1 MACQNT
7 ENDYVKKKFGESTE
21 IPFQQQ
27 LQKADS
33 KLRGGGII
41 KCGCALGLWWRWNCK
56 IREEKKCS
64 PDAVI
69 KNAEQN
75 SFHLHRSDIES
86 WQLLG
91 EEGFLT
97 C

>member
-33 KLRGGGII
+33 KLRGHSQE
-41 KCGCALGLWWRWNCK
+41 LL
-56 IREEKKCS
+56 
-64 PDAVI
+64 
-69 KNAEQN
+69 
-75 SFHLHRSDIES
+75 SFKSAPL
-86 WQLLG
+86 
-91 EEGFLT
+91 
-97 C
+97 